1 MDQLSRSRRL
11 TRSGSVNIPKGLAC
25 LAGRQDFNRDVCPA
39 SRVRTQLAHPS
50 SQRGAPSLLYFIQIF
65 DDTAAVQSSQ
75 PATMAYNTRQSIL
88 PSSRHST
95 FGASANPSHST
106 ALQQR
111 ITQKRA
117 ELENLKQLR
126 DLSGELATHMADL
139 EKKLSTLRDGAESV
153 ACVLQNWEG
162 VLSVIH
168 MASSQAGKS
177 LVPKAQSEEPQHTEL
192 PVTLVRI
199 PVENKAPERPSAD

>member
-1 MDQLSRSRRL
+1 
-11 TRSGSVNIPKGLAC
+11 
-25 LAGRQDFNRDVCPA
+25 
-39 SRVRTQLAHPS
+39 
-50 SQRGAPSLLYFIQIF
+50 
-65 DDTAAVQSSQ
+65 
-75 PATMAYNTRQSIL
+75 MAYNTRQSIL

-95 FGASANPSHST
+95 FGTSANPSHNA

-117 ELENLKQLR
+117 ELENLRQLR
-126 DLSGELATHMADL
+126 DLSGELATHMAEL

-168 MASSQAGKS
+168 MASSQAATS
-177 LVPKAQSEEPQHTEL
+177 LAPKDQSEESQRPEL

-199 PVENKAPERPSAD
+199 PVDNKEVQQPSTG